1 MNGSFRP
8 ETIGL
13 PHTVK
18 TVRVRGPT
26 RKANGRRV
34 DRARR
39 TIYETFHRFRS
50 FKLLLFAA
58 RAPIK
63 PTTRIACV
71 ESWFSPPGPIL
82 DGAEPFYTGPRVLQA
97 RHAAVS
103 IASHRVHRGFLHV
116 MKIGWPLLAPFSGWR
131 RMGNANQQ
139 QPCARCT
146 SFAPRADHRCDH
158 PDGFVLQ

>member
-18 TVRVRGPT
+18 TVRVRAPT